1 MKTWRHGIPVSS
13 MIVGACAWSALAIHN
28 INKFGF
34 IINSENIILY
44 FFILNY
50 YTSMNIII

>member
-13 MIVGACAWSALAIHN
+13 MIVGTCAWSALAIHN